1 MSFEVLFSKFHF
13 FHWWVLFFVEKFK
26 QNAFWHFAATE
37 FPLNTREL
45 TFSPSV
51 PCEWKCLSA
60 TYRSFVRKWNNPQC
74 EVSGSTVHSNTRL
87 NQAGPSVPGPGLHSP
102 VHPRS
107 PRSQLW
113 AGKASESINEH
124 HGEGLFVPARRDFCI
139 YFSLCCGGFKLNQK
153 KKKKK
158 ERKDKHSRSA
168 TSGHR
173 TVLAACLPLL
183 LSFVESSSPIWR
195 RGLRSSIHRSGWRG
209 ALCFPEAA
217 GWLNI
222 RRRTGGHA
230 SSPLLCI
237 YRVG

>member
-1 MSFEVLFSKFHF
+1 MWADVRPKVSLVSG
-13 FHWWVLFFVEKFK
+13 
-26 QNAFWHFAATE
+26 
-37 FPLNTREL
+37 
-45 TFSPSV
+45 
-51 PCEWKCLSA
+51 KCLSA

-87 NQAGPSVPGPGLHSP
+87 NQAGPSAPGPGLHSP

-153 KKKKK
+153 KKKK
-158 ERKDKHSRSA
+158 ERKVKHSRLA

-183 LSFVESSSPIWR
+183 LSFCRKLQSHLKTWSPQLNSQVR
-195 RGLRSSIHRSGWRG
+195 LERSPVLSRGL
-209 ALCFPEAA
+209 